1 MASVISYTKAKIDE
15 LLDAIRQSIEGKADN
30 THVHTIGQVTNL
42 ETTLLGKAST
52 GHTHS
57 LSQVNGLTA
66 ALDGK
71 SSTSHRHEISHVTGL
86 AEAIENAAVNEH
98 THPSSDI
105 SDAVSSV
112 TGTANKLIKTNS
124 SGSLTISDAAINSN
138 LSVVNRNY
146 VDRSAPWLGTDAEYN
161 ALPSRDPER
170 IYIITGA

>member
-1 MASVISYTKAKIDE
+1 MASVISYTKEKIDE
-15 LLDAIRQSIEGKADN
+15 LLSAIRQSVDGKADT

-42 ETTLLGKAST
+42 ESTLLGKSST
-52 GHTHS
+52 GHTHT
-57 LSQVNGLTA
+57 LSQVNGLTD

-86 AEAIENAAVNEH
+86 QEAIENAAVNEH

-112 TGTANKLIKTNS
+112 TGTANKVVKTNS
-124 SGSLTISDAAINSN
+124 TGSLTISDAAINSN
-138 LSVVNRNY
+138 LSVVNRGY
-146 VDRSAPWLGTDAEYN
+146 VDRVSPWLGTDAEYS
-161 ALPSRDPER
+161 ALPSIDPDR

>member
-30 THVHTIGQVTNL
+30 THTHTIGQVTNL

-57 LSQVNGLTA
+57 LAQVNGLTA

-86 AEAIENAAVNEH
+86 AEAIANASVNEH
-98 THPSSDI
+98 THVSSDI

-112 TGTANKLIKTNS
+112 QGTANRVIKTNG

-146 VDRSAPWLGTDAEYN
+146 VDRSAPWMGTDAEYN
-161 ALPSRDPER
+161 ALPSRDPAR

>member
-15 LLDAIRQSIEGKADN
+15 LLSAIRQTVDGKADA

-42 ETTLLGKAST
+42 ESTLLGKSST
-52 GHTHS
+52 GHTHT
-57 LSQVNGLTA
+57 LTQVNGLTA

-86 AEAIENAAVNEH
+86 AEAIANASVNEH
-98 THPSSDI
+98 THTSSDI

-112 TGTANKLIKTNS
+112 TGTANKVVKTNS
-124 SGSLTISDAAINSN
+124 TGSLTIADSAINSN
-138 LSVVNRNY
+138 LSVVNRGY
-146 VDRSAPWLGTDAEYN
+146 VDRTVPWSGTASEYE
-161 ALPSRDPER
+161 ALTSIDPNR

>member
-30 THVHTIGQVTNL
+30 THTHTIGQVTNL

-57 LSQVNGLTA
+57 LAQVNGLTA

-86 AEAIENAAVNEH
+86 AEAIANASVNEH
-98 THPSSDI
+98 THVSSDI
-105 SDAVSSV
+105 SDAVTSV
-112 TGTANKLIKTNS
+112 TGSANKVVKTNG

-146 VDRSAPWLGTDAEYN
+146 VDRAAPWLGTDAEYN
-161 ALPSRDPER
+161 ALPSRDPAR

>member
-15 LLDAIRQSIEGKADN
+15 LLDAIRLSIEGKADK

-42 ETTLLGKAST
+42 ESTLLGKASS

-71 SSTSHRHEISHVTGL
+71 SSTSHRHEISHITGL

-98 THPSSDI
+98 THHSSDI

-146 VDRSAPWLGTDAEYN
+146 VDRTAPWLGTDAEYN
-161 ALPSRDPER
+161 ALPSRDPAR

>member
-15 LLDAIRQSIEGKADN
+15 LLDAIRLSIEGKADK

-42 ETTLLGKAST
+42 ESTLLGKASS

-71 SSTSHRHEISHVTGL
+71 SSTSHRHEISHITGL
-86 AEAIENAAVNEH
+86 QEAIDNAATNEH

-112 TGTANKLIKTNS
+112 TGAANKVVKTNS
-124 SGSLTISDAAINSN
+124 TGSLTIADSAINSD
-138 LSVVNRNY
+138 LSVVNRGY
-146 VDRSAPWLGTDAEYN
+146 VDRTVPWSGTALEYE
-161 ALPSRDPER
+161 ALTSIDPDR

>member
-15 LLDAIRQSIEGKADN
+15 LFDAVRQTVEGKADKSH
-30 THVHTIGQVTNL
+30 THTIGQVTDL
-42 ETTLLGKAST
+42 ENTLLGKAPA

-57 LSQVNGLTA
+57 LAQVNGLTA

-86 AEAIENAAVNEH
+86 AEAIQNAAVNEH

-105 SDAVSSV
+105 SDAVTSV
-112 TGTANKLIKTNS
+112 TGSANKVIKTNS

-146 VDRSAPWLGTDAEYN
+146 VDRTSPWMGIDAEYN
-161 ALPSRDPER
+161 ALPTRDPAR

>member
-30 THVHTIGQVTNL
+30 THAHTIGQVTNL
-42 ETTLLGKAST
+42 ETTLLGKSPT

-57 LSQVNGLTA
+57 MAQVNGLTA

-86 AEAIENAAVNEH
+86 AEAIANASVNEH
-98 THPSSDI
+98 THVSSDI
-105 SDAVSSV
+105 SDAVTSV
-112 TGTANKLIKTNS
+112 TGSANKVVKTNS

-146 VDRSAPWLGTDAEYN
+146 VDRSAPWMGTDAEYN
-161 ALPSRDPER
+161 ALPSRDPAR

>member
-15 LLDAIRQSIEGKADN
+15 LLDAIRLSIEGKADN
-30 THVHTIGQVTNL
+30 THTHTIGQVANL

-57 LSQVNGLTA
+57 LAQVNGLTA

-71 SSTSHRHEISHVTGL
+71 SSTNHRHEISHITGL
-86 AEAIENAAVNEH
+86 SEAIENAAVNEH

-105 SDAVSSV
+105 SDAVTSV
-112 TGTANKLIKTNS
+112 TGTANKVIKTNS

-146 VDRSAPWLGTDAEYN
+146 VDRSAPWTGTNAEYN
-161 ALPSRDPER
+161 ALPSRDPAR

>member
-42 ETTLLGKAST
+42 ETTLMGKSPT

-57 LSQVNGLTA
+57 MAQVNGLTA

-71 SSTSHRHEISHVTGL
+71 SSTNHRHEISHITGL
-86 AEAIENAAVNEH
+86 SEAIENAAVNEH

-112 TGTANKLIKTNS
+112 TGTANKVIKTNS
-124 SGSLTISDAAINSN
+124 NGSLTISDAAINSN

-146 VDRSAPWLGTDAEYN
+146 VDRSAPWMGTDAEYN
-161 ALPSRDPER
+161 ALPSRDPAR

>member
-15 LLDAIRQSIEGKADN
+15 LLSAIRQTVDGKADA

-42 ETTLLGKAST
+42 ESTLLGKSST
-52 GHTHS
+52 GHTHT
-57 LSQVNGLTA
+57 LTQVNGLTA

-86 AEAIENAAVNEH
+86 AEAIANASVNEH
-98 THPSSDI
+98 THTSSDI

-112 TGTANKLIKTNS
+112 TGSANKVVKTNG

-146 VDRSAPWLGTDAEYN
+146 VDRSAPWVGTDAEYN
-161 ALPSRDPER
+161 ALPTRDPAR

>member
-42 ETTLLGKAST
+42 ETTLLGKSST

-57 LSQVNGLTA
+57 LSQVSGLTA

-71 SSTSHRHEISHVTGL
+71 SSTSHRHEISHITGL

-98 THPSSDI
+98 THPSTDI

-112 TGTANKLIKTNS
+112 TGTANKVIKTNGT
-124 SGSLTISDAAINSN
+124 GSLTISDAAINSN
-138 LSVVNRNY
+138 LSVVNRGY
-146 VDRSAPWLGTDAEYN
+146 VDRSAPWVGTDAEYN
-161 ALPSRDPER
+161 ALPSRDPAR